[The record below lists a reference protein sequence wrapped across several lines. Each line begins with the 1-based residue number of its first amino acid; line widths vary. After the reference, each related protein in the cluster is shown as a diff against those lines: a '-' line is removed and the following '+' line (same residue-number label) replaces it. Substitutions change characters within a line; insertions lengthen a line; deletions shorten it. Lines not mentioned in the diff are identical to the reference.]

1 VRVLGIDPGGKGALA
16 LVGPHGTLDELYDM
30 PTRKHTLAG
39 GTVKTRID
47 ATVLHYLIAR
57 MRPDA
62 VFLEQVNSHSGE
74 GAAGAFSFGRGVG
87 VLEGVLG
94 ANGLQ
99 ATEVPPATWKRLVGV
114 RKAVDAASGKVDR
127 KGPAK
132 VKAAK
137 IWPGQAVRLLKAR
150 ADLSEA
156 ALIAWYGYLVLQDL

>member
-1 VRVLGIDPGGKGALA
+1 MRILGIDPGAKGALA
-16 LVGPHGTLDELYDM
+16 LVLHGHLEWVQDM

-47 ATVLHYLIAR
+47 PVRLAQVLRLA
-57 MRPDA
+57 RPDLI
-62 VFLEQVNSHSGE
+62 VLEQVNSHSGE

-87 VLEGVLG
+87 AVEGAIGAALG
-94 ANGLQ
+94 MT

-114 RKAVDAASGKVDR
+114 RKDAATGDR

-137 IWPGQAVRLLKAR
+137 LWPAHADMLLKAR
-150 ADLSEA
+150 ADKSEA
-156 ALIAWYGYLVLQDL
+156 ALIAWYGHLLLQGL

>member
-1 VRVLGIDPGGKGALA
+1 MRVLGIDPGAKGALA
-16 LVGPHGTLDELYDM
+16 VVEFGILECCVDM

-47 ATVLHYLIAR
+47 PVQLHQLVR
-57 MRPDA
+57 QMRVDA

-94 ANGLQ
+94 ALGLQ
-99 ATEVPPATWKRLVGV
+99 ATEVPPAAWKRLVGV
-114 RKAVDAASGKVDR
+114 RKGPDGDR

-132 VKAAK
+132 QKAAK
-137 IWPGQAVRLLKAR
+137 LWPGHAAALLKAR
-150 ADLSEA
+150 ADKSEA
-156 ALIAWYGYLVLQDL
+156 ALIAFYGHLVLQQL